1 MKFAFCKVAISPIR
15 KENADP
21 SEMVSQML
29 FGEVVEIIEIKDNWT
44 NVRTF
49 CDNYEGWTDT
59 KHLLPLTTKELNR
72 WLDGIGILGDLIAEI
87 ETPWGNQIITKG
99 AFVPDNENDTF
110 NIGNNQFKFISHF
123 NKTKHELKSFA
134 LSYLNAPYLWGGK
147 SPLGIDCSGFTQT
160 VYRYIQKNIPR
171 DAYQQAD
178 FGLEIPFSESE
189 LGDLAFF
196 TNSKGKIT
204 HVGIILEDQKII
216 HASGWVR
223 IDELKA
229 DGIYK
234 SDSSEKTHDLFV
246 IKRI

>member
-1 MKFAFCKVAISPIR
+1 MKFAFCKVAVSPIR

-21 SEMVSQML
+21 SEMVSQLL
-29 FGEVVEIIEIKDNWT
+29 FGEVVEIQDIQDNWT
-44 NVRTF
+44 QIRTF

-72 WLDGIGILGDLIAEI
+72 WLDGIGILGDLLAEI
-87 ETPWGNQIITKG
+87 ETPWGKQVITRG
-99 AFVPDNENDTF
+99 AFIPSDSNERF
-110 NIGNNQFKFISHF
+110 NIANYEFKFLTHF
-123 NKTKHELKSFA
+123 NTIEHDLNSFA
-134 LSYLNAPYLWGGK
+134 NSYLNAPYLWGGK

-160 VYRYIQKNIPR
+160 VFRYLSKNIPR

-178 FGLEIPFSESE
+178 FGMEIPFDETES
-189 LGDLAFF
+189 GDLAFF

-204 HVGIILEDQKII
+204 HVGIVLENNKII

-223 IDELKA
+223 IDELKS

-234 SDSSEKTHDLFV
+234 SDSGEKTHDLFV
-246 IKRI
+246 IKRL